1 MRQITTIALASL
13 ASLAIAGA
21 SQAAVWGGFGVLPGV
36 LRPTNLVVQNQTAA
50 SNATSSLAVTLCTGA
65 VQYPPF
71 VVVSATTCVANTPN
85 YQIIMDVLSPT
96 QTKVSII
103 ALSATCA
110 IKSISFGTPNSQ
122 CAFDLT
128 NPNPGTVGSLQGA
141 NPLATG
147 LTGAWTSTIRFDNAV
162 NIFGAAAVGDL
173 YSRMTVNFS
182 SCFDVG
188 DVCTFTV
195 DTDKIN

>member
-1 MRQITTIALASL
+1 MRQITAIALASL
-13 ASLAIAGA
+13 ASLAATGA

-50 SNATSSLAVTLCTGA
+50 SNATSYLAVTLCTGA
-65 VQYPPF
+65 VQYPAF
-71 VVVSATTCVANTPN
+71 VVVSATTCVATTAN
-85 YQIIMDVLSPT
+85 YQIIMDVINPT

-103 ALSATCA
+103 ATSAACG
-110 IKSISFGTPNSQ
+110 IKSVSFGTPNSQ
-122 CAFDLT
+122 CAYDMT
-128 NPNPGTVGSLQGA
+128 NPNPGTAGSQQGA
-141 NPLATG
+141 NPVPTG
-147 LTGAWTSTIRFDNAV
+147 LTGAWTSTVRFDNAV
-162 NIFGAAAVGDL
+162 NIVGAAAIGDL
-173 YSRMTVNFS
+173 YSRMTVYFS